1 MKRGRGCHRFL
12 FFFLNKNLFGSWLGG
27 LSTFHV
33 EIFSI
38 KLGLSQIPESY
49 ANESSFGGR
58 KLIDEEGIEKLLE
71 KPVEDTEFES
81 DIIYEQI
88 ISDIESSSDWAYKK
102 HWLRIMTKRKKNIC
116 SN

>member
-1 MKRGRGCHRFL
+1 MYSSLKKIANQWKEAGDVTD
-12 FFFLNKNLFGSWLGG
+12 FFSFLNKNLFGSWLGG

-58 KLIDEEGIEKLLE
+58 KLIDEEGMADWRNERPLKLCSKRSGFDFVYHRTLGC
-71 KPVEDTEFES
+71 
-81 DIIYEQI
+81 DIF
-88 ISDIESSSDWAYKK
+88 
-102 HWLRIMTKRKKNIC
+102 RK
-116 SN
+116 S

>member
-1 MKRGRGCHRFL
+1 MLIWQTFL
-12 FFFLNKNLFGSWLGG
+12 MIQVQKEW
-27 LSTFHV
+27 
-33 EIFSI
+33 
-38 KLGLSQIPESY
+38 KLIMFWKPKTQCEY
-49 ANESSFGGR
+49 FNWFNANR
-58 KLIDEEGIEKLLE
+58 LIDEEGIEKLLE